1 MTLLDPP
8 ARRRGE
14 FWLAAGVFVVSLG
27 LLLFRFAF
35 PRAIGFS
42 DNGDGWRVLCELHA
56 DAVGGANE
64 QPFVQFL
71 YPASDKCS
79 GVDYVTTQR
88 WFGQIA
94 QLVGHVV
101 GPPTGLNLS
110 LLAAVCS
117 AFAAAALAL
126 IVLGLPVSFRWRV
139 VAAALV
145 LLVVADS
152 AFFGLFA
159 SADTE
164 GASFLGLLFTAGGL
178 LLLARPGA
186 WRIVGLVV
194 TVFGG
199 TVLVNAKAQT
209 VTILPLLL
217 IALLF
222 VPKSGRTW
230 LARWSA
236 PLVALVAVTGLT
248 GYLQLSTAIATPG
261 ADTRT
266 INCYHAVFDNIVDG
280 HHDTSADL
288 AALGLPRSWSRYVGT
303 MYWSANTAVDDP
315 QWATYKDRF
324 TAANLVRYYEQHPL
338 RTAQI
343 LNRAGRD
350 LLTLRPD
357 YTGSFAVNAG
367 YPPATKE
374 WRVPVVSGLLRL
386 ARPAG
391 GYFLVPL
398 WLLIALA
405 ALRAVRRKVGHRALG
420 VVVLLLLGVVASQFL
435 ESALAEGIEGVK
447 HQIIAGFATALA
459 LVLAIISLARRVPFA
474 GDEPPGQDTAD
485 ADGAHLVEPE
495 DTPRPTET
503 MRA

>member
-1 MTLLDPP
+1 VTRFDPP
-8 ARRRGE
+8 AARRRGGL
-14 FWLAAGVFVVSLG
+14 WLAAGVFVVSLG

-35 PRAIGFS
+35 PRPIGFS
-42 DNGDGWRVLCELHA
+42 DNGDGWRVLCQLHA
-56 DAVGGANE
+56 DAFGGPNE

-71 YPASDKCS
+71 YPASNNCS
-79 GVDYVTTQR
+79 GVDYVTTQL
-88 WFGQIA
+88 WFGRIA

-101 GPPTGLNLS
+101 GPHTGLNLS
-110 LLAAVCS
+110 VLAAVSS

-126 IVLGLPVSFRWRV
+126 IVLGLPVSFRWRI
-139 VAAALV
+139 AAAVLV

-164 GASFLGLLFTAGGL
+164 GASFLGVLFTAGGL
-178 LLLARPGA
+178 LLLSRPGW
-186 WRIVGLVV
+186 WRIAGLVI

-217 IALLF
+217 VALVF

-236 PLVALVAVTGLT
+236 PLVAIVAVTGLT
-248 GYLQLSTAIATPG
+248 GYLQFSMAVATPG

-280 HHDTSADL
+280 HHDTAADL
-288 AALGLPRSWSRYVGT
+288 TALGLPTSWSKYVGT
-303 MYWSANTAVDDP
+303 MYWSPNTAVNDP
-315 QWATYKDRF
+315 RWPEYRDKF
-324 TAANLVRYYEQHPL
+324 TATNLAHYYEQHPV

-343 LNRAGRD
+343 LNKAGRD

-374 WRVPVVSGLLRL
+374 WRVPVVSGLFRL
-386 ARPAG
+386 VQPAG

-405 ALRAVRRKVGHRALG
+405 ALRAVRRKTGHRALG
-420 VVVLLLLGVVASQFL
+420 IVVLLLLGVVASQFL

-447 HQIIAGFATALA
+447 HQIIAAFTTALA
-459 LVLAIISLARRVPFA
+459 LMLAIVSLARRVPFP
-474 GDEPPGQDTAD
+474 GEEPPAEPGDQE
-485 ADGAHLVEPE
+485 EPE
-495 DTPRPTET
+495 AAEPVDTDRPTEIL
-503 MRA
+503 RA